1 MENENN
7 LEGKVNPMLFG
18 SIEAG
23 GTKFV
28 CSVGNEQFEVKNSI
42 SFPTT
47 TPKKTL
53 QQAID
58 YFKQYDVAA
67 IGVGSFGPIDVF
79 QGSKT
84 YGYVMATPKPYWS
97 NVDMIGFLKAQL
109 DVPMYFTTDVNA
121 SAYGET
127 LAQDIQNLVYF
138 TIGTGIGAGAIQQG
152 QFIGGISHAEMG
164 HQFVKRHPQDLDFK
178 GICPFHGD
186 CLEGLAAGP
195 SLEARTGKRGEN
207 IALDSEIWNIQA
219 YYIAQAAISAMLTLA
234 PEKIIFGGG
243 VMSHD
248 HMIARVRKHFQVLLN
263 DYIPTPPLEDYLQLT
278 SIANN
283 GSATLGNFALALEA
297 LRSV

>member
-1 MENENN
+1 
-7 LEGKVNPMLFG
+7 MLLG

-28 CSVGNEQFEVKNSI
+28 CSIGNEQFDIKNSV

-47 TPKKTL
+47 TPKKSL

-67 IGVGSFGPIDVF
+67 IGIGSFGPIDINRE
-79 QGSKT
+79 SKT
-84 YGYVMATPKPYWS
+84 YGHVTTTPKPYWS
-97 NVDMIGFLKAQL
+97 KTDVVGFLKSQL
-109 DVPMYFTTDVNA
+109 DVPIYFTTDVN
-121 SAYGET
+121 SSVYGEMV
-127 LAQDIQNLVYF
+127 AQGIQNLVYF
-138 TIGTGIGAGAIQQG
+138 TIGTGIGAGAIQKG

-207 IALDSEIWNIQA
+207 ISSDSEIWDIQA
-219 YYIAQAAISAMLTLA
+219 YYIAQAAISATLTLA

-243 VMSHD
+243 VMSHE
-248 HMIARVRKHFQVLLN
+248 HMIIRVRKFFKTLLN
-263 DYIPTPPLEDYLQLT
+263 DYVVTPPLEVYLQNT
-278 SIANN
+278 SIVNN

-297 LRSV
+297 FKNPSMEHAINPK

>member
-1 MENENN
+1 
-7 LEGKVNPMLFG
+7 MLLG

-28 CSVGNEQFEVKNSI
+28 CSIGNEQFDIKNSV

-47 TPKKTL
+47 TPKKSL

-67 IGVGSFGPIDVF
+67 IGIGSFGPIDINRE
-79 QGSKT
+79 SKT
-84 YGYVMATPKPYWS
+84 YGHVTTTPKPYWS
-97 NVDMIGFLKAQL
+97 KTDVVGFLKSQL
-109 DVPMYFTTDVNA
+109 DVPMYFTTDVN
-121 SAYGET
+121 SSVYGEMM
-127 LAQDIQNLVYF
+127 AQGIQNLVYF

-207 IALDSEIWNIQA
+207 IASDSEIWNIQA
-219 YYIAQAAISAMLTLA
+219 YYIAQAAISATLTLA

-248 HMIARVRKHFQVLLN
+248 HMIARVRKFFKVLLN